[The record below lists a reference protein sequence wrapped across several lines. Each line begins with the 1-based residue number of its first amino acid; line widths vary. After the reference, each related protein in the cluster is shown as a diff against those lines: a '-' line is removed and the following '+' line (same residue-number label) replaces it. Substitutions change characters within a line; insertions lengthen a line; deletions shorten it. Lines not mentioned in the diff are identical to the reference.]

1 MINNTISLNQ
11 SIVVQEQEAETDKR
25 ISYSSPITYLY
36 NSKEGKEL
44 IITPAFLDEKAAYL
58 LTYNQDVLPSGY
70 LQYDEYFAKEYM
82 TTILVNGYP
91 YVSFNEM
98 GLNDENEAYVSTQ
111 LAVFEIVSRKNIP
124 DITAGFVAINDITY
138 TNEENKEKVERI
150 KEAANKL
157 ISLALEHE
165 YENYYPNGIS
175 SFENTKYEY
184 DNEKK
189 EGILGPFKTY
199 INYSSEIKKLIYE
212 DDTITSFNIINLA
225 KDKSSINVLD
235 EKMNKVENVK
245 AGDIFYFQIVGE
257 DSYLANIII
266 CKKASFL
273 ASDVY
278 KNKTSKNR
286 YVILDTYK
294 SEYKKLYPV
303 SRGIDSGRLR
313 VYVLDKDGNTLSQ
326 AKYYILN
333 SKKEIIM
340 DISGFSV
347 DSIKLPI
354 GKYYV
359 KEYYAPDGY
368 LLNSNEYE
376 VKFTNLDEEKEVKI
390 IQDKLF

>member
-1 MINNTISLNQ
+1 
-11 SIVVQEQEAETDKR
+11 
-25 ISYSSPITYLY
+25 
-36 NSKEGKEL
+36 
-44 IITPAFLDEKAAYL
+44 
-58 LTYNQDVLPSGY
+58 
-70 LQYDEYFAKEYM
+70 
-82 TTILVNGYP
+82 
-91 YVSFNEM
+91 
-98 GLNDENEAYVSTQ
+98 
-111 LAVFEIVSRKNIP
+111 
-124 DITAGFVAINDITY
+124 
-138 TNEENKEKVERI
+138 
-150 KEAANKL
+150 
-157 ISLALEHE
+157 
-165 YENYYPNGIS
+165 
-175 SFENTKYEY
+175 
-184 DNEKK
+184 
-189 EGILGPFKTY
+189 
-199 INYSSEIKKLIYE
+199 
-212 DDTITSFNIINLA
+212 
-225 KDKSSINVLD
+225 
-235 EKMNKVENVK
+235 MNKVENVK

-286 YVILDTYK
+286 YVILDTYQ
-294 SEYKKLYPV
+294 SEYKKLYPI

-376 VKFTNLDEEKEVKI
+376 VEFTNLDEEKEVKI
-390 IQDKLF
+390 LQDKLF

>member
-1 MINNTISLNQ
+1 
-11 SIVVQEQEAETDKR
+11 
-25 ISYSSPITYLY
+25 
-36 NSKEGKEL
+36 
-44 IITPAFLDEKAAYL
+44 
-58 LTYNQDVLPSGY
+58 
-70 LQYDEYFAKEYM
+70 M

-294 SEYKKLYPV
+294 SEYKKLYPI

-376 VKFTNLDEEKEVKI
+376 VEFTNLDEEKEVKI